1 MVLDIPEDVSLRL
14 EKLAKQQD
22 ADIGDLLRDMIERYD
37 NEGDAKEKRRVTT
50 ADFARNALAAGLS
63 SPHPV
68 DTAERSVEIA
78 GRYATWE
85 DLLKSAR
92 EAGLASPEPVD
103 TAARSREILQTEYTD
118 YLVKRRL
125 DNDDPRR

>member
-1 MVLDIPEDVSLRL
+1 MILDIPEDISLQ
-14 EKLAKQQD
+14 LAEMAQRQD
-22 ADIGDLLRDMIERYD
+22 AEIDELLRDMIKRYVTER
-37 NEGDAKEKRRVTT
+37 NI
-50 ADFARNALAAGLS
+50 ADC
-63 SPHPV
+63 
-68 DTAERSVEIA
+68 SVESD

-85 DLLKSAR
+85 DLLKSAH

-125 DNDDPRR
+125 DNDGPRR